1 MDELSKITLPAM
13 IGLIVML
20 VTVSREVPRVRLFP
34 LLQSDWWLLEFIV

>member
-1 MDELSKITLPAM
+1 MDDLSKVAPPAL
-13 IGLIVML
+13 IALIVML